1 MYDQICS
8 ICQCEFCEDSDIY
21 ELRIYECFAGK
32 LENLNARFRNHTLK
46 LFEKHGITNVGYW
59 INDVGPS
66 NNTLTYL
73 LSYPSHDARVES
85 WKNFRN
91 DPEWEKVVEES
102 HRDGIIVKNVHNQ
115 LLNPTDYSPLK

>member
-1 MYDQICS
+1 M
-8 ICQCEFCEDSDIY
+8 IY
-21 ELRIYECFAGK
+21 EIRIYECFAGK

-46 LFEKHGITNVGYW
+46 LFEKHGITNIGYW

-91 DPEWEKVVEES
+91 DPEWEKVVEDS

>member
-1 MYDQICS
+1 M
-8 ICQCEFCEDSDIY
+8 IY
-21 ELRIYECFAGK
+21 ELRIYECYGGK

-59 INDVGPS
+59 VNEVGPS

-73 LSYPSHDARVES
+73 VSYPSHESRVES
-85 WKNFRN
+85 WNNFRN
-91 DPEWEKVVEES
+91 DPEWAKVVEES
-102 HRDGIIVKNVHNQ
+102 HRDGLIVKNVENQ

>member
-1 MYDQICS
+1 M
-8 ICQCEFCEDSDIY
+8 IY
-21 ELRIYECFAGK
+21 ELRIYECYGGK

-59 INDVGPS
+59 VNEVGPS

-73 LSYPSHDARVES
+73 VSYPSHESRVES
-85 WKNFRN
+85 WNNFRN
-91 DPEWEKVVEES
+91 DPEWAKVVADS
-102 HRDGIIVKNVHNQ
+102 HKDGLIVKNVENQ

>member
-1 MYDQICS
+1 MNQKGCLLKLFRPPLNSYYQKM
-8 ICQCEFCEDSDIY
+8 IY

-46 LFEKHGITNVGYW
+46 LFEKHGITNVGYLV
-59 INDVGPS
+59 NDVGPS

-91 DPEWEKVVEES
+91 DRCFKA
-102 HRDGIIVKNVHNQ
+102 
-115 LLNPTDYSPLK
+115 